1 MKTVIAIFS
10 LIVASAFFVYCTK
23 KDQVVASSSANS
35 NELDAYKTSVA
46 PTIDGQ
52 VDGIWSNAKK
62 LSVNPTV
69 PDPGNGLFSGYI
81 GQQYPATIR
90 SMYDDQYI
98 YFLVEFADATQSTIV
113 APWYFDPTTK
123 LWAKEPSSKSSDVN
137 GALVRDGWGE
147 DKLAFLW
154 NIDHSTAKFVTQTC
168 YASCHVFSPY
178 MDYSK
183 NVYTSN
189 ANNGNHYTNGS
200 TEKIDMWWG
209 RLGFMSKDA
218 SLQQMDDNYQDW
230 AGGPAVTNLT
240 GGAANGRHVD
250 GIYVDTAKTYF
261 WPYGPHYTSSPTQGE
276 VNNSQTLKLDGTGAS
291 VSVPQW
297 VIPGASANGFILST
311 ETTSGTA
318 KKVTAVSSSGI
329 LTLSD
334 GSTINPT
341 TSTDYQRTGDAVYG
355 PTAAKAIPGYIA
367 YPLIGGRAD
376 IAAVAVY
383 NGSGWVVEIKRKLKT
398 DDILK
403 QDIDFSALGDQEF
416 GMAIWNKSNNQHG
429 INPNLL
435 LHFQK

>member
-1 MKTVIAIFS
+1 
-10 LIVASAFFVYCTK
+10 
-23 KDQVVASSSANS
+23 
-35 NELDAYKTSVA
+35 
-46 PTIDGQ
+46 
-52 VDGIWSNAKK
+52 
-62 LSVNPTV
+62 
-69 PDPGNGLFSGYI
+69 
-81 GQQYPATIR
+81 
-90 SMYDDQYI
+90 
-98 YFLVEFADATQSTIV
+98 
-113 APWYFDPTTK
+113 
-123 LWAKEPSSKSSDVN
+123 
-137 GALVRDGWGE
+137 
-147 DKLAFLW
+147 
-154 NIDHSTAKFVTQTC
+154 
-168 YASCHVFSPY
+168 

-183 NVYTSN
+183 NPAVYTSN

-200 TEKIDMWWG
+200 SEKIDMWWG

-218 SLQQMDDNYQDW
+218 SLNQMDDNYQDW

-240 GGAANGRHVD
+240 GGSANGRHVD

-261 WPYGPHYTSSPTQGE
+261 WPYAPHYTASPTQGE

-297 VIPGASANGFILST
+297 VIPGATATGFILAS
-311 ETTSGTA
+311 ETTGGTA
-318 KKVTAVSSSGI
+318 KKVTAVSSTGI

-341 TSTDYQRTGDAVYG
+341 TTTDYQRTGDAVYG

-376 IAAVAVY
+376 ITAVAVY

-398 DDILK
+398 DDTLK
-403 QDIDFSALGDQEF
+403 QDIDFTGLGDQEF

-435 LHFQK
+435 LHFVK